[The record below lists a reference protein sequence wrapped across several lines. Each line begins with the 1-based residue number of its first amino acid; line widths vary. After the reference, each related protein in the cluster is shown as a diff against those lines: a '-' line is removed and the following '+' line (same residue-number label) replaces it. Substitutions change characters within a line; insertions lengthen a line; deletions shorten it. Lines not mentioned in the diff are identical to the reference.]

1 MMRATKGGQ
10 KGVREAGA
18 QRRKTVMRR
27 RMAERIQENPGFGG
41 WSPVGI
47 TIVRTRQMAS
57 SGKGHSEGGGA
68 WRNDKISTDN
78 LGSLSVLTK
87 KYFIKRP

>member
-57 SGKGHSEGGGA
+57 SGKGHSEGGEHGEM
-68 WRNDKISTDN
+68 
-78 LGSLSVLTK
+78 
-87 KYFIKRP
+87 IKFQQIILVVFPY